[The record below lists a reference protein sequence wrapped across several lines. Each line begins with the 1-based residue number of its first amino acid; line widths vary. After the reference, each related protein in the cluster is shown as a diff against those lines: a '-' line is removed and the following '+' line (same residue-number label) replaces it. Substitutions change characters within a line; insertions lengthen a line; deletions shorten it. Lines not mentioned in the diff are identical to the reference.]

1 MTGDRVHGEGVLWLF
16 CPLTPAG
23 AENQGQLRPCHRAA
37 RSTPKDQRV
46 WLGMPGEGTGDK
58 GALGPA
64 EELGCPA
71 MRGHRAHSLL
81 FSFMNVHMSLSS
93 GLCAK
98 EQFPTYWHLRPFWA
112 WMQSCGVGGGQCAES
127 CWTMSPSQL
136 EGEPSGALWSPQPE
150 VRPPPCRTSP
160 PALTSYCCGKLR
172 MDGNGLTDT
181 HFLLA
186 LDITRRTRRS
196 LVQLQGRVGG
206 AVGVGLG
213 RVSSCVTSTEGHRL
227 LTWSSGAPRPRRPR
241 PTHQCWALALQ
252 YLRSLSGSTT
262 CPFLQHWPHTNFICR
277 SKVLGPCVLG
287 APCGQNGRWRHK
299 HRGEALGST
308 MKVASGGIRAAQSL
322 GMGHAITPPWR
333 DVTCPPV
340 PGTRP
345 GAGLLTPDAVDLGW
359 PVHTGL
365 LRGGAGISRGTARG
379 LTPPCLGTCSL
390 FLECPFSILH
400 QVCSRNLQNSA

>member
-206 AVGVGLG
+206 GSWGGPGQSLQLCDLHRGPQAPYLELRRAAPPPPAPHSPVLGLGTAVLEVFVGLHHLPVPPALAAHKLHLQVKGAGPVCPRGTLWAEWQVASQAPG
-213 RVSSCVTSTEGHRL
+213 RGPGVHHEGGLRGHQGCPEPWNGPRHHPSL
-227 LTWSSGAPRPRRPR
+227 AGCDLPPSARNEAWGGAPDSRRSGPRLASPHRPAPRRR
-241 PTHQCWALALQ
+241 WHF
-252 YLRSLSGSTT
+252 SGHST
-262 CPFLQHWPHTNFICR
+262 WPHTSLPWHMFPLPGMP
-277 SKVLGPCVLG
+277 VL
-287 APCGQNGRWRHK
+287 H
-299 HRGEALGST
+299 S
-308 MKVASGGIRAAQSL
+308 S
-322 GMGHAITPPWR
+322 
-333 DVTCPPV
+333 
-340 PGTRP
+340 PG
-345 GAGLLTPDAVDLGW
+345 
-359 PVHTGL
+359 
-365 LRGGAGISRGTARG
+365 
-379 LTPPCLGTCSL
+379 L
-390 FLECPFSILH
+390 F
-400 QVCSRNLQNSA
+400 